1 MAWVIVIAIF
11 LATMAAVL
19 FLFFVLTDRK
29 ETGQAEKEQR
39 MEKRVPVTGNLELSS
54 LDEPSISCRA
64 LAENA
69 SRHGA
74 RVIVGKPWQ
83 PNLGVLVR
91 LPGWDRPSP
100 ARIVYCKALPGDV
113 CALGL
118 QIIFDRRLERVP
130 R

>member
-1 MAWVIVIAIF
+1 MAWVIVIAAF
-11 LATMAAVL
+11 LGTMVAVL
-19 FLFFVLTDRK
+19 FLFFALTDRK
-29 ETGQAEKEQR
+29 ETGQAGKEQR
-39 MEKRVPVTGNLELSS
+39 MEERVPVTGNLELSS
-54 LDEPSISCRA
+54 LDEPSISCTA

-74 RVIVGKPWQ
+74 RLIVKKPWQ
-83 PNLGVLVR
+83 PNREVLVR

-118 QIIFDRRLERVP
+118 QMISDTGGENSS
-130 R
+130 